1 MNTTTFRR
9 AAVAGGSLIAV
20 TALAFT
26 CAAGAQAAPSAPALI
41 GTQGTALSAS
51 LHLDPTAVRT
61 TQLFAAWAP
70 GSPAV
75 ITKSANESSVL
86 PSQTLLTAGVA
97 ASSVVVRKKSAYSC
111 SGLLG
116 RGGTV
121 QVGDGTICK
130 AVNPVAPGVKVDL
143 SSLLSSLPV
152 GVGGLSI
159 TASAITASAV
169 YVNGEFR
176 GAGRVINA
184 ALSVCLGVTLNGACV
199 VAPVSVPL
207 KLAGVANEDVLPVIT
222 QALTASPQLKSV
234 ATSITNLLRPVVAIR
249 ANAQGF
255 SHQQKIVVGLQVSLL
270 QRSAF
275 ANLAVAQAG
284 PRVA

>member
-9 AAVAGGSLIAV
+9 AAVAGGSLTAV
-20 TALAFT
+20 AALALT
-26 CAAGAQAAPSAPALI
+26 CAAGAQAAPSAAALT
-41 GTQGTALSAS
+41 GTQGTALAAS
-51 LHLDPTAVRT
+51 LHLDPTALRT
-61 TQLFAAWAP
+61 PQLFAAWAP
-70 GSPAV
+70 GSPEV
-75 ITKSANESSVL
+75 ITKSANSSSVL

-121 QVGDGTICK
+121 QVGDGSVCK
-130 AVNPVAPGVKVDL
+130 AVNPVAPGVKIDL

-152 GVGGLSI
+152 GVGGITI
-159 TASAITASAV
+159 TASAITASSV
-169 YVNGEFR
+169 YVNGTSR

-184 ALSVCLGVTLNGACV
+184 AVGVCLGATLNGACV
-199 VAPVSVPL
+199 GVPVSVPL
-207 KLAGVANEDVLPVIT
+207 KLSGATNEDVLPVIT
-222 QALTASPQLKSV
+222 QALTASPQLKGL
-234 ATSITNLLRPVVAIR
+234 ATTLTNLLRPVVAIR
-249 ANAQGF
+249 ANAQG
-255 SHQQKIVVGLQVSLL
+255 SSNQQRIVVGLQLSLL

-275 ANLAVAQAG
+275 ANFAVAQSG